1 MNKIPDATPEVNDQ
15 IRPEAVAERMH
26 SVRERVAQACERA
39 GRSPDEI
46 TIVAISKTFPM
57 QAIESGKAAGLDHF
71 GENRARQLRDKAK
84 ARPGVFEGGDVT
96 WHMVG
101 HLQTNKAKF
110 VARHADWFDALDS
123 PRLAEEL
130 DKRAAKNDRVL
141 PCLVQVNITGEEQKY
156 GLDPAETHDY
166 LDHCAQYDH
175 LAIKGLMALASF
187 VDDPEAVRGEFQR
200 MRELFETYDASGN
213 PRVEMAE
220 LSIGMSNDF
229 EVAIEEGS
237 TMVRLGTSIFG
248 PRDYE

>member
-1 MNKIPDATPEVNDQ
+1 MNKIPDATPAVNEQ
-15 IRPEAVAERMH
+15 VRPETVAERVRA
-26 SVRERVAQACERA
+26 VRERIAQACERA

-46 TIVAISKTFPM
+46 TVVAVSKTFPM
-57 QAIESGKAAGLDHF
+57 QAIESGTAAGLDHF

-84 ARPGVFEGGDVT
+84 ARPGAFEGGDLK

-101 HLQTNKAKF
+101 HLQRNKAKF

-123 PRLAEEL
+123 PRLAKEL
-130 DKRAAKNDRVL
+130 EKRAAKNDRVL

-175 LAIKGLMALASF
+175 LAVKGLMAMASF
-187 VDDPEAVRGEFQR
+187 VDDPENVRGEFQR
-200 MRELFETYDASGN
+200 MRELFETYDATGN
-213 PRVEMAE
+213 PRVEMQE

-237 TMVRLGTSIFG
+237 TMLRLGTSIFG

>member
-1 MNKIPDATPEVNDQ
+1 MNKIPDATPEIAEQ
-15 IRPEAVAERMH
+15 IRPEVVAERVQ
-26 SVRERVAQACERA
+26 SVRERIAQACERA

-46 TIVAISKTFPM
+46 TIVAVSKTFPM
-57 QAIESGKAAGLDHF
+57 QAIESGTATGLEHF

-84 ARPGVFEGGDVT
+84 ARRGAFEGGDVK

-141 PCLVQVNITGEEQKY
+141 PCLVQLNITGEDQKY

-175 LAIKGLMALASF
+175 LAIKGLMAMASF
-187 VDDPEAVRGEFQR
+187 VDDPEDVRDEFR
-200 MRELFETYDASGN
+200 RVRELFETYDAAEN
-213 PRVEMAE
+213 PQVEMAE

-237 TMVRLGTSIFG
+237 TMIRLGTSIFG